1 MNWRTSRLQAALYDA
16 GVHNPTVS
24 RLAARVLWGYDIT
37 HLWRSLAIRPE
48 GPTLDIPCGGGLAP
62 PTGHHVSADLSP
74 AMLHRARRRGARTLL
89 QADIT
94 NLPFPSATFDTCLT
108 YNGLH
113 CLPDPA
119 KAVSELARVL
129 RPGGT
134 LRGTT
139 LVRGTSP
146 RHDALFALMRRLG
159 LFGPSGTTA
168 DLRAWLTA
176 AGLTDI
182 TLTPSGAVTGF
193 TARKS
198 GTQHS
203 RTSAKVV

>member
-1 MNWRTSRLQAALYDA
+1 M
-16 GVHNPTVS
+16 
-24 RLAARVLWGYDIT
+24 
-37 HLWRSLAIRPE
+37 HLVRPR
-48 GPTLDIPCGGGLAP
+48 
-62 PTGHHVSADLSP
+62 GHHVSADLS
-74 AMLHRARRRGARTLL
+74 ASMLHRARRRGARTPV

-94 NLPFPSATFDTCLT
+94 NLPFPPATFDTCLT

-119 KAVSELARVL
+119 AALRELARVL

-146 RHDALFALMRRLG
+146 RHDALFALMRRLS